1 MARKE
6 KNRNIM
12 MLICTW
18 KACKA
23 KRTLWSNTI
32 FERFKTDPTKVLSVV
47 RLCFEGY
54 KMIEI
59 KELMDISGSIIINI
73 LSTVREKT
81 VEKYYSD
88 LEQIGGDDIIVEV
101 DEAKFGKRK
110 YYRGHRVEKVWV
122 FDVVEG
128 IVEKKSVS
136 IVVENR
142 STGTLL
148 FLMKKYIKKDSI
160 IFGDCWRGY
169 ARIREYFHRHFTVN
183 HSLSFVDLSR
193 QLIQIILR
201 ELEGIKMN
209 VPRRHRTKIF
219 IPFY

>member
-1 MARKE
+1 MRYRNEEERSYLDELEKKLIIKCIKCGSMARKE

-47 RLCFEGY
+47 RLWFEGY
-54 KMIEI
+54 KIKQI
-59 KELMDISGSIIINI
+59 KELMDISGSTIINI
-73 LSTVREKT
+73 LSAVREKT

-110 YYRGHRVEKVWV
+110 YHRGHRVEGVWV
-122 FDVVEG
+122 FGMVERT
-128 IVEKKSVS
+128 VERKAVF

-142 STGTLL
+142 SADTLL

-160 IFGDCWRGY
+160 IFSDCWRGY
-169 ARIREYFHRHFTVN
+169 ARVGEYFHRH
-183 HSLSFVDLSR
+183 
-193 QLIQIILR
+193 
-201 ELEGIKMN
+201 
-209 VPRRHRTKIF
+209 
-219 IPFY
+219 